1 MADMK
6 RLKLALLN
14 MYRGHPNQGMR
25 CLREIAS
32 EYASDLD
39 VQEFDVRGKKEVPG
53 TEFDIYI
60 SSGGPGNPTDKNNKW
75 ITKYQNWIDCLWEH
89 NLGNE
94 EPKKYAFFI
103 CHSFQLVTNHFNLGE
118 ITRRKSTS
126 FGVYPVH
133 KTEPGKKDPLLKGLP
148 NPYYAVD
155 NRDFQLVQPNL
166 DVFEEHGATI
176 LSLEKIRTHI
186 EYERAIMAVRF
197 SDEIVGTQYHPEADA
212 NGMKAHF
219 MIPENREKVIRNF
232 DENKYESMIEKLE
245 DPEKIE
251 LTHRT
256 ILPSFI
262 ERSIEKLRE
271 RRNEIKQV

>member
-1 MADMK
+1 
-6 RLKLALLN
+6 
-14 MYRGHPNQGMR
+14 MYDGHPNQGMR
-25 CLREIAS
+25 CIREIAS
-32 EYASDLD
+32 KYSSDLD
-39 VQEFDVRGKKEVPG
+39 MQEFDVRGKKEVPG
-53 TEFDIYI
+53 KEFDIYI
-60 SSGGPGNPTDKNNKW
+60 SSGGPGNPSDKNNEW
-75 ITKYQNWIDCLWEH
+75 ITKYQNLIDDLWEH
-89 NLGNE
+89 NIGNE
-94 EPKKYAFFI
+94 GPKKYAFFI
-103 CHSFQLVTNHFNLGE
+103 CHSFQLTTNHFNLGE

-126 FGVYPVH
+126 FGIYPVH
-133 KTEPGKKDPLLKGLP
+133 KTKAGKKDPLLKGLP

-197 SDEIVGTQYHPEADA
+197 SDEFVGTQYHPEADA
-212 NGMKAHF
+212 EGMKAHF
-219 MIPENREKVIRNF
+219 TIPENREKVIKNF
-232 DENKYESMIEKLE
+232 DVNKYESMIKKLE

-262 ERSIEKLRE
+262 DRSIAKLRE
-271 RRNEIKQV
+271 AKNEVPQV